1 MKKLTAVLIII
12 FLSTLKTPIV
22 YAAEYDC
29 GQTYDSTN
37 QNNSCKC
44 SHSESIGPGWRCC
57 GWATKGSS
65 TACLDTDPASTGP
78 TKAPRPTTSSLKVGN
93 EVTAET
99 LDSLNPLRQEGNLAD
114 ELSTP
119 TDIINRFLSY
129 LFPIAGF
136 ILFLMIVWGGFEMMT
151 GALNKKS
158 VESGKQ
164 RVTAAVIGFMLLF
177 ASYWITQIIE
187 AVFGIQILG

>member
-1 MKKLTAVLIII
+1 MKKIII
-12 FLSTLKTPIV
+12 FLLIVFLSTLKAPKI
-22 YAAEYDC
+22 YATEYDC
-29 GQTYDSTN
+29 GQTYDAAN
-37 QNNSCKC
+37 QNNTCKC
-44 SHSESIGPGWRCC
+44 AHNESIGPGWRCC
-57 GWATKGSS
+57 GWYKKNPPK
-65 TACLDTDPASTGP
+65 CLAVDPAQTGP
-78 TKAPRPTTSSLKVGN
+78 TKKPKPTENQLQVGN

-99 LDSLNPLRQEGNLAD
+99 LDSLNPLKQEGNLAD

-119 TDIINRFLSY
+119 AGIINRFLDY

-158 VESGKQ
+158 AESGKQ

-177 ASYWITQIIE
+177 ASYWIAQIIE
-187 AVFGIQILG
+187 AIFGIQILN